1 MNDSI
6 NGTTHFSTFDLEL
19 SLLEGE
25 SSLKHRK
32 IAAHLQGC
40 AQCRDAMAELKRL
53 HSEFETSVLP
63 RALLNAR
70 SEQPTTNSGLS
81 LLPRTFGSRPTPW
94 HLHPAV
100 WAPALASAAAIVLAL
115 GLGSRDTG
123 PTQPAA
129 DLQAKGDAQLST
141 YIHEGGTT
149 RQLPST
155 GVGARAGD
163 EVRFVLTTTSSR
175 TRYLLLISVESTGKT
190 NVYWPPSGERNSAIR
205 APGRFEV
212 PGSIVLDDAPG
223 PERVFALL
231 SSLPL
236 ETAVVETALAAL
248 ARNGTDAIRA
258 TEVLDLT
265 PTGGSLT
272 EQHSVLLK
280 HGSGARHPE

>member
-1 MNDSI
+1 
-6 NGTTHFSTFDLEL
+6 
-19 SLLEGE
+19 
-25 SSLKHRK
+25 
-32 IAAHLQGC
+32 
-40 AQCRDAMAELKRL
+40 
-53 HSEFETSVLP
+53 
-63 RALLNAR
+63 
-70 SEQPTTNSGLS
+70 
-81 LLPRTFGSRPTPW
+81 
-94 HLHPAV
+94 
-100 WAPALASAAAIVLAL
+100 
-115 GLGSRDTG
+115 
-123 PTQPAA
+123 
-129 DLQAKGDAQLST
+129 LQAKGDAQLST